1 MLIVGIYEG
10 ISLKNTII
18 CYKKNIKPHIVKLYE
33 DETGDIYDSYDIIL
47 NSDSDDDIDINSYNT
62 KSTKISIKK
71 SYKLSTKKP
80 TKKSTKITCT
90 KKPNTK
96 KSNTKIINLD
106 DSNLYN
112 SDDLSSSDSDSDNL
126 L

>member
-47 NSDSDDDIDINSYNT
+47 NSDSDDDIELHNVKQMNEESGIYNELF
-62 KSTKISIKK
+62 KK
-71 SYKLSTKKP
+71 E
-80 TKKSTKITCT
+80 
-90 KKPNTK
+90 
-96 KSNTKIINLD
+96 
-106 DSNLYN
+106 
-112 SDDLSSSDSDSDNL
+112 
-126 L
+126 